1 MHCHH
6 LIRSSSFLTG
16 HPGATGG
23 FGSYNPNISS
33 YNPNNSSYNPS
44 NSSYNPNNSS
54 YNPNQNNNNN
64 FTSSSSVDIS
74 KQSLSNPNF
83 RDPRLDKTW
92 IQTVSELASDAMKLN
107 TKSNN
112 GGSAT
117 SEVLFNQ
124 TYNSSSSSS
133 NNNNNFNNNNGYNN
147 SSSSNNNEFQFASN
161 RGVHAIH
168 SNSSTQYQP
177 TIPSPISSSTTTT
190 TLSQQFHHHHHHQST
205 APSSSDRS
213 SRVGDATS
221 NSIYE
226 RTTIE
231 NLCVPGGLRPVPPEN
246 ELQDFLTV
254 APTLSADIV
263 GRYEDGFAVHD
274 DDDVGDGRCYCYS
287 YVDDYI
293 FHHTS
298 HLFRNIT
305 LYHHQQSYSITH
317 MHLIAPIF
325 ILLNLSFYSGN
336 CLLDMLNSDAWQ
348 SRVKALIVISKLI
361 QSSSFDKVSIVIN
374 HFFVLKTVILSV

>member
-1 MHCHH
+1 MLMMMIVMCHH
-6 LIRSSSFLTG
+6 LIRSSFFLIG

-44 NSSYNPNNSS
+44 NSSYNPN
-54 YNPNQNNNNN
+54 QNNNNN
-64 FTSSSSVDIS
+64 FTSSSSIDIS

-124 TYNSSSSSS
+124 TNNSSS
-133 NNNNNFNNNNGYNN
+133 NNNNNNNFYNNNNNGYNN
-147 SSSSNNNEFQFASN
+147 SNSSSSSSNNNEFQFVSN

-177 TIPSPISSSTTTT
+177 TIPSPISSSSTTTT
-190 TLSQQFHHHHHHQST
+190 TLSQQYHHHHQST

-221 NSIYE
+221 NSVYE
-226 RTTIE
+226 RSTIE

-263 GRYEDGFAVHD
+263 GR
-274 DDDVGDGRCYCYS
+274 
-287 YVDDYI
+287 
-293 FHHTS
+293 
-298 HLFRNIT
+298 
-305 LYHHQQSYSITH
+305 
-317 MHLIAPIF
+317 
-325 ILLNLSFYSGN
+325 
-336 CLLDMLNSDAWQ
+336 
-348 SRVKALIVISKLI
+348 
-361 QSSSFDKVSIVIN
+361 
-374 HFFVLKTVILSV
+374 

>member
-1 MHCHH
+1 M
-6 LIRSSSFLTG
+6 SSPDFLTG

-64 FTSSSSVDIS
+64 FTSSSSMDIS

-124 TYNSSSSSS
+124 TNNSISS
-133 NNNNNFNNNNGYNN
+133 NNNNNNNFYNNNNNGYNN
-147 SSSSNNNEFQFASN
+147 SNSSSSSNSNSNSNEFQFASN

-177 TIPSPISSSTTTT
+177 TIPSPISSSSTTTT
-190 TLSQQFHHHHHHQST
+190 TLSQQYHHHHHHHQST

-221 NSIYE
+221 NSVYE
-226 RTTIE
+226 RSTIE

-263 GRYEDGFAVHD
+263 GR
-274 DDDVGDGRCYCYS
+274 
-287 YVDDYI
+287 
-293 FHHTS
+293 
-298 HLFRNIT
+298 
-305 LYHHQQSYSITH
+305 
-317 MHLIAPIF
+317 
-325 ILLNLSFYSGN
+325 
-336 CLLDMLNSDAWQ
+336 
-348 SRVKALIVISKLI
+348 
-361 QSSSFDKVSIVIN
+361 
-374 HFFVLKTVILSV
+374 

>member
-1 MHCHH
+1 MVVMAVV
-6 LIRSSSFLTG
+6 LSSPHTTIILLTG

-23 FGSYNPNISS
+23 FGS

-64 FTSSSSVDIS
+64 FTSSSSSSSSSSSIDIS

-124 TYNSSSSSS
+124 TYNSSSSNY
-133 NNNNNFNNNNGYNN
+133 NNNNSFATNNNGYNN
-147 SSSSNNNEFQFASN
+147 SNSSSSSSSNEFQFASN

-177 TIPSPISSSTTTT
+177 TIPSPISSSSTTT
-190 TLSQQFHHHHHHQST
+190 TLSQQYHHHQST

-221 NSIYE
+221 NSVYE
-226 RTTIE
+226 RSTIE

-263 GRYEDGFAVHD
+263 GR
-274 DDDVGDGRCYCYS
+274 
-287 YVDDYI
+287 
-293 FHHTS
+293 
-298 HLFRNIT
+298 
-305 LYHHQQSYSITH
+305 
-317 MHLIAPIF
+317 
-325 ILLNLSFYSGN
+325 
-336 CLLDMLNSDAWQ
+336 
-348 SRVKALIVISKLI
+348 
-361 QSSSFDKVSIVIN
+361 
-374 HFFVLKTVILSV
+374 